1 MNSRSRKYHE
11 SRKAEKITEKHKGKE
26 SIVEQ
31 EKKVVKPAKK
41 NIVSAIEPSQ
51 PVLQKSSATQDDTG
65 GGNDS
70 GKRSDD
76 N

>member
-11 SRKAEKITEKHKGKE
+11 SRKAEKITEKPKGKE
-26 SIVEQ
+26 IIVKQ
-31 EKKVVKPAKK
+31 DKKVMQPAKK
-41 NIVSAIEPSQ
+41 DIVSTIEAEQ
-51 PVLQKSSATQDDTG
+51 PVLQKSAATQDDTG